1 MAISLHELVNY
12 TDTLLEKRHFKDYCP
27 NGLQVEASNKVQR
40 LITGV
45 TASQALIDVA
55 IEKKA
60 DAILVHHGYF
70 WQGEAEPITGIKA
83 KRIASLIKNNISLIA
98 YHLPLDTHPVYG
110 NNAQLAKLLGLTAT
124 EGLEDDERPIGLV
137 GNLNNSQTL
146 AEFAK
151 KVSTNL

>member
-45 TASQALIDVA
+45 SATQALIDVA

-60 DAILVHHGYF
+60 DAILVHHGWF
-70 WQGEAEPITGIKA
+70 WKNEDPCIRGP
-83 KRIASLIKNNISLIA
+83 KRARLAAALAHGISLLA
-98 YHLPLDTHPVYG
+98 YHLPLDAHPTLG
-110 NNAQLAKLLGLTAT
+110 NNAQLARILGFEPTR
-124 EGLEDDERPIGLV
+124 DDQGEPVRCGPDELIWLGDP
-137 GNLNNSQTL
+137 GSDQT
-146 AEFAK
+146 
-151 KVSTNL
+151 